1 MEAESNIR
9 PIRGNATQVA
19 ARRPLSCSG
28 VSWLLMAWDAKT
40 AQRASAA
47 PDALTGPPSRRPAGD
62 GPLPPPAPGAM
73 SYAYTTDLA
82 AVRAVVYRY
91 ARQAGLTESRA
102 IDLVLAVSEVA
113 ANTVR
118 HAKSPGSLKIWYDT
132 EEIVCQIQDE
142 GTITDPLAGRRQPS
156 LEAMGG
162 HGLWIVNQVCDEVE
176 MRSDETGTTI
186 RLHMDLPQVRPG
198 P

>member
-1 MEAESNIR
+1 VETGTDIR
-9 PIRGNATQVA
+9 AIQGNATQVP
-19 ARRPLSCSG
+19 ARRPFSCSG
-28 VSWLLMAWDAKT
+28 VSLLGMAWDAKT
-40 AQRASAA
+40 AQRAPAA

-91 ARQAGLTESRA
+91 ARQAGLPEARA
-102 IDLVLAVSEVA
+102 VDLVLAVSEVA

-156 LEAMGG
+156 LEATGG

-176 MRSDETGTTI
+176 IRSDETGTMI
-186 RLHMDLPQVRPG
+186 RLHMGLPQVRPG
-198 P
+198 S

>member
-1 MEAESNIR
+1 
-9 PIRGNATQVA
+9 
-19 ARRPLSCSG
+19 L
-28 VSWLLMAWDAKT
+28 LLMAWDAKT
-40 AQRASAA
+40 AQRAPAA

-62 GPLPPPAPGAM
+62 GPLPPAPPGAM
-73 SYAYTTDLA
+73 SYTYTTDLA

-91 ARQAGLTESRA
+91 ARQAGLPESRA

-118 HAKSPGSLKIWYDT
+118 HARSPGSLKIWYDT

-176 MRSDETGTTI
+176 IRSDETGTTI
-186 RLHMDLPQVRPG
+186 RLHMDLPPVRPG
-198 P
+198 S